1 MTCPSLV
8 KTQLFR
14 TKSGENPR
22 KTQGKPEENQRKTR
36 GKPEENPGKTQ
47 VCVNSKAN

>member
-22 KTQGKPEENQRKTR
+22 KTQGKPKENPRKTR
-36 GKPEENPGKTQ
+36 GKSREKPRS
-47 VCVNSKAN
+47 VNSKAN